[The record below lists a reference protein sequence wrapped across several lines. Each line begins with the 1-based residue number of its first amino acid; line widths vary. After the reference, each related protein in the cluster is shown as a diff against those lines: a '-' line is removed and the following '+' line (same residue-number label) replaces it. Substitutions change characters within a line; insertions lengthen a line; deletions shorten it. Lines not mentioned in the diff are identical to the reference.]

1 MRTEQS
7 MKQQRRGRQR
17 GMTVIG
23 MLLVMIVVAFVALIG
38 MKVVPMYV
46 QYYSIKSTIESI
58 RKEPQVAQMTQ
69 MDIQNAIQ
77 KRFDIGY
84 VDNISARDLKIR
96 NERTGRVLDLIY
108 QDERSL
114 FYGLYVVLKVNE
126 SIPLNPNP

>member
-1 MRTEQS
+1 MPARQWV
-7 MKQQRRGRQR
+7 GRNGQQR

-23 MLLVMIVVAFVALIG
+23 MLLSVVAIAFVALIG
-38 MKVVPMYV
+38 MKVVPMYI
-46 QYYSIKSTIESI
+46 QYFSIKSTIENI
-58 RKEPQVAQMTQ
+58 RKEPLLAQMTTS
-69 MDIQNAIQ
+69 DIQIAIQ

-96 NERTGRVLDLIY
+96 NERNGRVLDLIY

-126 SIPLNPNP
+126 SIPLIPNP

>member
-96 NERTGRVLDLIY
+96 NERSGRVLDLIY

>member
-46 QYYSIKSTIESI
+46 QYFSIKATIESI
-58 RKEPQVAQMTQ
+58 RKEPQVAQMTP

-96 NERTGRVLDLIY
+96 NERSGRVLDLIY

-114 FYGLYVVLKVNE
+114 FYGLSVVLKVNE